1 MDNFQLGKYK
11 RELEKKKRQIASF
24 LDVSQENCS
33 DENVTTQRLLTT
45 ILGKIILESF
55 VCVN

>member
-11 RELEKKKRQIASF
+11 RELKKKRQIAYF

>member
-11 RELEKKKRQIASF
+11 RELKKKKIASF

>member
-11 RELEKKKRQIASF
+11 RELEKKRQIASF
-24 LDVSQENCS
+24 LDVLQENCS